1 MPVADLY
8 ILKSGNSD
16 WAVVISTRKILS
28 FKEKPL
34 KSGLSV
40 PMWRKQSLPGY
51 LALVFSLCPSLYLSK
66 PVAEQFVLYVYYIIG
81 NGTDEILHLKL
92 LPTLV
97 LTCTQFKLMGFK
109 MESLSIS
116 TFPKS
121 FGHHEDILEPF
132 SVCTIRQWG
141 QDVPEVL
148 DIIVVSFYLQSDHQI
163 CLMVKKVHFS
173 NRISHFVLLLSDF
186 VFPGGSM
193 GEERKDAPGVF
204 EARLAET
211 QGKLQNNP
219 IYILCNLLPRD
230 S

>member
-1 MPVADLY
+1 
-8 ILKSGNSD
+8 
-16 WAVVISTRKILS
+16 
-28 FKEKPL
+28 
-34 KSGLSV
+34 
-40 PMWRKQSLPGY
+40 MWRKQSLPGY
-51 LALVFSLCPSLYLSK
+51 LALVFSLCPPLYLPK
-66 PVAEQFVLYVYYIIG
+66 PVAEQFVLYIYYIIG

-92 LPTLV
+92 LPILV

-148 DIIVVSFYLQSDHQI
+148 DIIFVSFYLQLDYQI
-163 CLMVKKVHFS
+163 CLMVKKVHFF
-173 NRISHFVLLLSDF
+173 NRISRFVLLLSDF
-186 VFPGGSM
+186 VFSGGSM
-193 GEERKDAPGVF
+193 GEEQKDPPGVF